1 MDHDLSRRILIGDD
15 GAPLDSDCVLAIAT
29 RWGDVVLSLT
39 HLKPGVTLTPIDGIT
54 VRWEHGLPLISTSGS
69 THAYLQRAGAAAV
82 ESGRLTALELGEV
95 FFAKSGAITLEARLQ
110 RRSELA
116 GAAPKR
122 DARRFALVMTHAMMF
137 AAAVLAVLV
146 LTPFVPDESAFGHPL
161 HMKLPITPL
170 AALPKVVAAAEL
182 QEKLQKVMAT
192 TAVPVIKSVARSTA
206 KSVLESLFK
215 GGSADKMFGGGGNRE
230 LAAALDNLGNGTSV
244 ASGDPNGLGGSRGDG
259 GGGGKPGGPGIGPI
273 GVGLPSGGHG
283 PGPLGGLGPKKTED
297 IVCAQCTP
305 KLPPG
310 YDRDL
315 VLKVVRKHQNEIRYC
330 YETELQKHPELAGKV
345 TVAWTIGATGSVE
358 SADIAESGLG
368 NPNVEACIVQ
378 RVRRWNF
385 PEPQGGQEV
394 GVTFPWVFQVAGA
407 E

>member
-29 RWGDVVLSLT
+29 RWGDVALSLT

-161 HMKLPITPL
+161 RLRIPVTPV
-170 AALPKVVAAAEL
+170 AVLPKVVAAPVLEDRLRDVVAHS
-182 QEKLQKVMAT
+182 A
-192 TAVPVIKSVARSTA
+192 APVIRSVARR
-206 KSVLESLFK
+206 
-215 GGSADKMFGGGGNRE
+215 SADDVLNVLFRGGGVGDLLGSNSRAIDAALNTLGRGGVTSAAENTGLNARETGGGG
-230 LAAALDNLGNGTSV
+230 
-244 ASGDPNGLGGSRGDG
+244 
-259 GGGGKPGGPGIGPI
+259 PGGPGLSLGRIGTRP
-273 GVGLPSGGHG
+273 GGGG
-283 PGPLGGLGPKKTED
+283 PGPGFGLGPKKVED

-305 KLPPG
+305 KLAPG

-315 VLKVVRKHQNEIRYC
+315 VLTVVRKHQNEIRYC

>member
-1 MDHDLSRRILIGDD
+1 MSKRAVPALQSVARRTAEDVLHQLFRGGGAEQFLRSDSRNVDD
-15 GAPLDSDCVLAIAT
+15 A
-29 RWGDVVLSLT
+29 
-39 HLKPGVTLTPIDGIT
+39 LK
-54 VRWEHGLPLISTSGS
+54 
-69 THAYLQRAGAAAV
+69 
-82 ESGRLTALELGEV
+82 
-95 FFAKSGAITLEARLQ
+95 K
-110 RRSELA
+110 LA
-116 GAAPKR
+116 G
-122 DARRFALVMTHAMMF
+122 
-137 AAAVLAVLV
+137 
-146 LTPFVPDESAFGHPL
+146 GG
-161 HMKLPITPL
+161 
-170 AALPKVVAAAEL
+170 VVGTAEL
-182 QEKLQKVMAT
+182 QGLG
-192 TAVPVIKSVARSTA
+192 ARDTGA
-206 KSVLESLFK
+206 
-215 GGSADKMFGGGGNRE
+215 GGPGGGGVNI
-230 LAAALDNLGNGTSV
+230 GSIGGVGTR
-244 ASGDPNGLGGSRGDG
+244 PG
-259 GGGGKPGGPGIGPI
+259 GG
-273 GVGLPSGGHG
+273 G
-283 PGPLGGLGPKKTED
+283 PGPLVGLGPKKVED

-305 KLPPG
+305 KLAPG

>member
-1 MDHDLSRRILIGDD
+1 MQETRRQPLLRFPTVAGRELAPY
-15 GAPLDSDCVLAIAT
+15 GATVEWIVPGEVHTSDVFGRAIDAALNT
-29 RWGDVVLSLT
+29 LGSG
-39 HLKPGVTLTPIDGIT
+39 GVT
-54 VRWEHGLPLISTSGS
+54 S
-69 THAYLQRAGAAAV
+69 
-82 ESGRLTALELGEV
+82 
-95 FFAKSGAITLEARLQ
+95 
-110 RRSELA
+110 
-116 GAAPKR
+116 
-122 DARRFALVMTHAMMF
+122 
-137 AAAVLAVLV
+137 
-146 LTPFVPDESAFGHPL
+146 
-161 HMKLPITPL
+161 
-170 AALPKVVAAAEL
+170 AAENAGL
-182 QEKLQKVMAT
+182 N
-192 TAVPVIKSVARSTA
+192 ARET
-206 KSVLESLFK
+206 
-215 GGSADKMFGGGGNRE
+215 GGGGPGGTG
-230 LAAALDNLGNGTSV
+230 LSLGRIGTR
-244 ASGDPNGLGGSRGDG
+244 PG
-259 GGGGKPGGPGIGPI
+259 GGGPGPGF
-273 GVGLPSGGHG
+273 
-283 PGPLGGLGPKKTED
+283 GLGPKKVED

-305 KLPPG
+305 KLAPG